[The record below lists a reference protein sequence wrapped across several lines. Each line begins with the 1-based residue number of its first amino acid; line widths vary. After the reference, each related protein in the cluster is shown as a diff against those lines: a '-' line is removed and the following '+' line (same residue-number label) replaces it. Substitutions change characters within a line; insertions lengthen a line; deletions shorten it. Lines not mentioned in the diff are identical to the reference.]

1 MTQIYMNDLKEKMN
15 QLIRLEFELKTINN
29 NVSIIKEEKLKIEKE
44 IKEIMIKENLK
55 DKIFILQNKKVKYN
69 ESKTYQSYSLT
80 YLEERLNELVED
92 KQTVTYIVQY
102 LKENRKT
109 NINSEIKILDYN
121 NE

>member
-1 MTQIYMNDLKEKMN
+1 MNELKEKMN
-15 QLIRLEFELKTINN
+15 NLIRLEFELKTLNN
-29 NVSIIKEEKLKIEKE
+29 NVSMIKEEKVKTENE

-55 DKIFILQNKKVKYN
+55 DKIFVVQNKKVKYN

-92 KQTVTYIVQY
+92 KSAITYIVQY
-102 LKENRKT
+102 LKDNRKT
-109 NINSEIKILDYN
+109 HINSEIKILDYN

>member
-1 MTQIYMNDLKEKMN
+1 MNDLKEKIN

-29 NVSIIKEEKLKIEKE
+29 NVCILKEEKLKTEKE

-55 DKIFILQNKKVKYN
+55 DKIFIVQNKKVKYN
-69 ESKTYQSYSLT
+69 ESKTYQSYSLH

>member
-15 QLIRLEFELKTINN
+15 QLIRLEFEIKTINN
-29 NVSIIKEEKLKIEKE
+29 NVCIMKEEKLKIEKE

-55 DKIFILQNKKVKYN
+55 DKIFIVQNKKVKYN
-69 ESKTYQSYSLT
+69 ESKSYQSYSLT

-92 KQTVTYIVQY
+92 KQTVTYILQY

-109 NINSEIKILDYN
+109 NINSEIKILDYS

>member
-1 MTQIYMNDLKEKMN
+1 MNDLKEKMN

>member
-29 NVSIIKEEKLKIEKE
+29 NVSILKEEKLKIEKE

-69 ESKTYQSYSLT
+69 ESKSYQSYSLT

>member
-1 MTQIYMNDLKEKMN
+1 MTQIYMNDLKEKIN

-29 NVSIIKEEKLKIEKE
+29 NVCILKEEKLKTEKE

-55 DKIFILQNKKVKYN
+55 DKIFIVQNKKVKYN
-69 ESKTYQSYSLT
+69 ESKTYQSYSLH